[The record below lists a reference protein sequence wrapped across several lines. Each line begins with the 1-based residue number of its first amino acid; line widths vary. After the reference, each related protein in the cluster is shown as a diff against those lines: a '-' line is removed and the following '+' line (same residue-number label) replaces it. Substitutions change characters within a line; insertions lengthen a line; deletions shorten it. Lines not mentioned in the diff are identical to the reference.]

1 MISTDEKGM
10 IEYWDPETGG
20 KELLRI
26 IVECIDFPKNNNLKF
41 RMKLETDLFDL
52 AKVLLGIK
60 EDYLIQNVA

>member
-1 MISTDEKGM
+1 M